1 MRALAAD
8 RLPVLSDKRQRLLEF
23 ALFALGFALL
33 FRGWLFTG
41 FDRAFGDDEDGY
53 LALAIIEHWR
63 HVFSGAV
70 HWTDPIVFFPERGTL
85 GYTDAFFL
93 LGAADAALRGLGLDA
108 FTAFMVVMAA
118 ISAIGFVGF
127 RALAIRHFGV
137 PPAFAAIG
145 AFLFAFSNLD
155 AVKLI
160 HVQAYC
166 AMLLPVLCDL
176 ALSAWKGERG
186 APILAGVAGALYGLM
201 FLTAF
206 QASWFFAF
214 YVLLIALL
222 CPAVFG
228 GQATLSLLR
237 ETYGRRAILLAAA
250 AGFAAGIVPFLLL
263 YVPVFLAGHSRDFAE
278 VAGNMPQWRD
288 LLNVTPENGIWGAL
302 FERLGLAGRPD
313 RPVWEVELAFT
324 PVVLAVF
331 AAGLVAIAAR
341 LLPLPARGERVGVRG
356 RFHES

>member
-1 MRALAAD
+1 MTVLAVD
-8 RLPVLSDKRQRLLEF
+8 RTAAAVDQRHRLLAF
-23 ALFALGFALL
+23 ALFALGFALVY
-33 FRGWLFTG
+33 RGWLFTG
-41 FDRAFGDDEDGY
+41 FDGAFGDEEDGY
-53 LALAIIEHWR
+53 LALAIVEHWR
-63 HVFSGAV
+63 HVFAGTV
-70 HWTDPIVFFPERGTL
+70 HWTDPIVFFPARGTL

-93 LGAADAALRGLGLDA
+93 VGAADAALRGLGLDA

-118 ISAIGFVGF
+118 VSAIGFFGF
-127 RALAIRHFGV
+127 RRLAIRHFGV
-137 PPAFAAIG
+137 PPAFAAVG
-145 AFLFAFSNLD
+145 AFLFAFGNLD

-160 HVQAYC
+160 HVQVYC

-176 ALSAWKGERG
+176 ALSAWKEARG
-186 APILAGVAGALYGLM
+186 APILAGAAGAFYALL
-201 FLTAF
+201 FLTGF

-214 YVLLIALL
+214 YLLLIALL
-222 CPAVFG
+222 YPAVFG
-228 GQATLSLLR
+228 RRAVVTLLR
-237 ETYGRRAILLAAA
+237 DIYARRAIVFAAA

-263 YVPVFLAGHSRDFAE
+263 YVPVFLSGHSRGFAE

-288 LLNVTPENGIWGAL
+288 LLNVTPENGVWGAL

-331 AAGLVAIAAR
+331 AAGLVTTAAR

-356 RFHES
+356 RFHEF